1 MSYSLIVFLENGFL
15 LNSNDFLAPIIAFFL
30 LGLFLLDTY
39 GLFITLYVYSYLNN
53 SVSKSLKTRTS

>member
-39 GLFITLYVYSYLNN
+39 GLFITL
-53 SVSKSLKTRTS
+53 